1 MHRLSNTGTRS
12 RCDALLFRDSDSDSF
27 RRIIMD
33 YLIITLIILAA
44 VAGIAAYIEFTHH
57 KATVLAELNIL
68 KGKVT
73 KHTTAHD
80 FLRNLDL

>member
-1 MHRLSNTGTRS
+1 
-12 RCDALLFRDSDSDSF
+12 
-27 RRIIMD
+27 MD

-73 KHTTAHD
+73 THTTAHD
-80 FLRNLDL
+80 FLRDLDL